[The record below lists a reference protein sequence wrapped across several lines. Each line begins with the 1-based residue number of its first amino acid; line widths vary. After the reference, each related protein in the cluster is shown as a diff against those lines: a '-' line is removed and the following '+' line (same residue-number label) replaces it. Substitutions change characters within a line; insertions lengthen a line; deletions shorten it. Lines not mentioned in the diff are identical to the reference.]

1 MYPRKLTNFEKEWLC
16 YLLPEDRPGYAA
28 YREKIN
34 SMIVIG
40 EGRFGEGNFILG
52 YREDMP
58 DFSYSSLPMFACG
71 QIECEDCRIQIS
83 VHELYDDKIEFS
95 ISNLLG
101 EVIPDNIYEKK
112 RWSYSYW
119 KPGDK
124 SPFENDNLREIDLSG
139 IKGSLVLAVSKANKS
154 IWLYD
159 GKTQVNHIIPV
170 TNFINELLR
179 GNK

>member
-1 MYPRKLTNFEKEWLC
+1 
-16 YLLPEDRPGYAA
+16 
-28 YREKIN
+28 
-34 SMIVIG
+34 
-40 EGRFGEGNFILG
+40 
-52 YREDMP
+52 
-58 DFSYSSLPMFACG
+58 
-71 QIECEDCRIQIS
+71 
-83 VHELYDDKIEFS
+83 LYDDKIEFS

-124 SPFENDNLREIDLSG
+124 SPFENDSLREIELSG

-179 GNK
+179 GNKSVDKAKGINIDYVFSNLQQFTDDDFRGALEEYNKHWRKVDLKEFTLSTPPKRKGFFGKLFSRK